1 MQQSIPRYYDDCPI
15 ELSSI
20 PLNLVPI
27 AQFESV
33 DCCRAWHYPIFTE
46 IGSGKDFNFRS
57 NQLKSWIPNYSW
69 PLAWFSP
76 RGSFKGDQVEHELH
90 TAPKHA
96 LCVNGCVYARAIHFV
111 LASALLFTGCGS
123 QKAPAVPTIEFT
135 KIPPAAQG
143 GRERV
148 DTIAG
153 RVSGSRPGQ
162 EIVVYARS
170 GPWWVQP
177 WPDKP
182 FIPIQADATWGTS
195 THLGFEYAAMLV
207 EPGYHPPPT
216 MDVAPTQ
223 GGSVVAVTIVKGSGA
238 PQLAPV
244 KPLHFSGYD
253 WEVRTIASDRGGMN
267 NLYDGDN
274 AWTDSS
280 GALHLRIKKKGDKW
294 SCAEVEMNR
303 SLGYGTYI
311 LVVRDT
317 THLEPAAVLS
327 INTFDDWGGDQ
338 HYRELDVEFGRWG
351 EAGGKNNAQY
361 GIQPFYVPGNVAPFM
376 LPPGTFTHSMRWE
389 SGRASFQSVRG
400 SEMRAGAPVVSE
412 HEFTSGVPSPG
423 QEKVQM
429 MFYVVASEKS
439 PLQGENEVVVEKF
452 EYLP

>member
-1 MQQSIPRYYDDCPI
+1 VKHS
-15 ELSSI
+15 
-20 PLNLVPI
+20 
-27 AQFESV
+27 
-33 DCCRAWHYPIFTE
+33 
-46 IGSGKDFNFRS
+46 
-57 NQLKSWIPNYSW
+57 
-69 PLAWFSP
+69 
-76 RGSFKGDQVEHELH
+76 LH
-90 TAPKHA
+90 TASKRT
-96 LCVNGCVYARAIHFV
+96 LFLKRRNYAGVMQFLFPLAI
-111 LASALLFTGCGS
+111 LLTGCRS
-123 QKAPAVPTIEFT
+123 QSAPVVPTIEFT

-162 EIVVYARS
+162 QIVVYARS

-182 FIPIQADATWGTS
+182 FIPIQGDATWGTS

-207 EPGYHPPPT
+207 DPGYHPPPT

-223 GGSVVAVTIVKGSGA
+223 GGSVAAVTVVKGTGE
-238 PQLAPV
+238 PQIAPV
-244 KPLHFSGYD
+244 KQLHFSGYD
-253 WEVRTIASDRGGMN
+253 WGVRTIASDRGGVN
-267 NLYDGDN
+267 NLYDADN

-294 SCAEVEMNR
+294 SCAELELNR

-311 LVVRDT
+311 VVVRDT

-351 EAGGKNNAQY
+351 EAGSKNNAQY
-361 GIQPFYVPGNVAPFM
+361 GIQPFYVPGNVAPFT
-376 LPPGTFTHSMRWE
+376 LPPGTFTHSMHWE
-389 SGRASFQSVRG
+389 SGRASFKSVRG

-412 HEFTSGVPSPG
+412 HVFTSGVPSPG
-423 QEKVQM
+423 QEKLQM
-429 MFYVVASEKS
+429 MFYVVASQKS